1 VWRDGEA
8 RCWSGEVSADRG
20 EVEEVDRRHRVG
32 EGGLSEGREGRD
44 RQMGEADGMF
54 GSPTWQPSTTTAK

>member
-1 VWRDGEA
+1 VWRDGET

-32 EGGLSEGREGRD
+32 EEEGRD